1 MPAYMYVGISL
12 LRLWAFGDAFG
23 IVHWQC
29 HVFLIHMIMEHLHET
44 PLQGIVGTDKG
55 ELFYLL
61 QIEKVSDLVKLRGD
75 LSTAIDLISKN
86 ESSKEGTNAIN
97 TLNGLLAGLMKYDN
111 DHYEAMDI
119 ALADAMKK
127 MKNK

>member
-1 MPAYMYVGISL
+1 MA
-12 LRLWAFGDAFG
+12 LRLGVWRCLWDSALAVSRFF
-23 IVHWQC
+23 
-29 HVFLIHMIMEHLHET
+29 IHMIMEHLHET

-61 QIEKVSDLVKLRGD
+61 QIEKVSDLVKLRWE

-111 DHYEAMDI
+111 DHYEAMDV

>member
-1 MPAYMYVGISL
+1 M
-12 LRLWAFGDAFG
+12 
-23 IVHWQC
+23 
-29 HVFLIHMIMEHLHET
+29 
-44 PLQGIVGTDKG
+44 QGIVGTDKG

-86 ESSKEGTNAIN
+86 GSSEEGTSAIN
-97 TLNGLLAGLMKYDN
+97 RLNGLLAGLMKYDN

-119 ALADAMKK
+119 ALADAMRKLEKK
-127 MKNK
+127 